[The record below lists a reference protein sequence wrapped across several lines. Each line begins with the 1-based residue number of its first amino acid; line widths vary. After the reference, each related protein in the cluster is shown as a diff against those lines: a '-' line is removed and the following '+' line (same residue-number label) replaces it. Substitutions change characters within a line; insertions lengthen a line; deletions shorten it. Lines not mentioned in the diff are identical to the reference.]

1 EPDMEYR
8 IDLRLWVERTVQL
21 SQSLT
26 EPAAVAPLIVEYC
39 DGVLS
44 ARDGNNRHEAMRL
57 KGRER
62 CWVLIWY
69 NMEIDYQKHTFEIKK
84 GALL

>member
-1 EPDMEYR
+1 MQKRWWNGPLEVRLSKLVRCSGPEPDMEYR

-26 EPAAVAPLIVEYC
+26 ELAAVAPLIVEYR

-44 ARDGNNRHEAMRL
+44 A
-57 KGRER
+57 
-62 CWVLIWY
+62 
-69 NMEIDYQKHTFEIKK
+69 
-84 GALL
+84 

>member
-1 EPDMEYR
+1 MEYR

-26 EPAAVAPLIVEYC
+26 ELAAVAPLIVEYR

-44 ARDGNNRHEAMRL
+44 A
-57 KGRER
+57 
-62 CWVLIWY
+62 
-69 NMEIDYQKHTFEIKK
+69 
-84 GALL
+84 